1 MDLSIIIVNY
11 NTGHLLGKCLS
22 SLYRDEDKSLQFEI
36 FVVDNGS
43 KDGTLS
49 EIEKEYPRVNY
60 IKNRENLGF
69 SRANNQAIA
78 RAKGKNILL
87 LNSDTEVLPGSLGK
101 MVKFSTSHPEIGV
114 IGSKLL
120 NRDGSLQYSFG
131 KFPTT
136 FATALRLFLPPSKRK
151 YVLHGYGK
159 AHPVDWVSG
168 ASFMVKKEVIEKV
181 GPLDEDYFMYYEET
195 DWCYRIKGA
204 GWEVFYFPGARV
216 IHDSGNKKRERKI
229 LREIRRSHLLFY
241 KKNYSKKK
249 FSILKKL
256 VWWFFKLKIVGLNL
270 LRLVTEKKEENLS
283 LCKEILK
290 DIGGI

>member
-11 NTGHLLGKCLS
+11 NTSHLLRKCLA
-22 SLYRDEDKSLQFEI
+22 SLYQDEDESLQFEV

-49 EIEKEYPRVNY
+49 EIEREYPQVNY

-78 RAKGKNILL
+78 RARGKNILL

-101 MVKFSTSHPEIGV
+101 MVKFSTAHPEIGV

-120 NRDGSLQYSFG
+120 NKNGSLQYSFG

-136 FATALRLFLPPSKRK
+136 FTTILRLLLPPSKRK
-151 YVLHGYGK
+151 YILHGYGK
-159 AHPVDWVSG
+159 AHEVDWVSG
-168 ASFMVKKEVIEKV
+168 ASFMIKKEVVEEV

-195 DWCYRIKGA
+195 DWCYRIKKM
-204 GWEVFYFPGARV
+204 GWKVFYFPSAQV
-216 IHDSGNKKRERKI
+216 VHNNKNKKREKKV
-229 LREIRRSHLLFY
+229 LRQIRRSHLLFY
-241 KKNYSKKK
+241 KKNYSEEK
-249 FSILKKL
+249 FSRLKKL
-256 VWWFFKLKIVGLNL
+256 IRWFFNLKIMGLNIL
-270 LRLVTEKKEENLS
+270 SLFSKKKEENLS

-290 DIGGI
+290 DIGG